1 MLKRTLF
8 FSTGGKLFVKDSLL
22 WYESSDS
29 AVGKHSFTIEDIG
42 FIVVESQQML
52 ITSYALNALV
62 ENNVAIIICDASHMP
77 SGQLMPYSSHSL
89 SASVTASQ
97 LTAGAAL
104 CGRLWKQTI
113 QAKLKNQSECLKRLN
128 LEYKVISVLSGKV
141 KNEDIDNKE
150 AVGARFYFK
159 QLGIMGEFS
168 RDRYG
173 VPPNNALNYGYA
185 VLRAATAR
193 AIVGSGMLCIS
204 GIHHCNQYNAF
215 ALADDIME
223 PYRPFID
230 EVIFEN
236 RDFFNVDELQREHK
250 AKLLQILTRDVIIA
264 GERRPLTNALS
275 YTTASLARCFSKEEK
290 EIIYPEFI

>member
-8 FSTGGKLFVKDSLL
+8 FSTGGKLSIKDSLL

-29 AVGKHSFTIEDIG
+29 AVGKHSFSIEDIG

-77 SGQLMPYSSHSL
+77 SGQLMPYSAHTL
-89 SASVTASQ
+89 SAAIVSSQ
-97 LTAGAAL
+97 LTSSEAL
-104 CGRLWKQTI
+104 HGRLWRQTI
-113 QAKLKNQSECLKRLN
+113 QAKLRNQAECLKRLH
-128 LEYKVISVLSGKV
+128 LEYKTVAALSQKV
-141 KNEDIDNKE
+141 KSDDIDNKE

-159 QLGIMGEFS
+159 QLGITGDFS

-185 VLRAATAR
+185 ILRAATAR
-193 AIVGSGMLCIS
+193 AIVGSGMLCIN

-223 PYRPFID
+223 PYRPFVD
-230 EVIFEN
+230 EIIFEE
-236 RDFFNVDELQREHK
+236 RDFFSVDELKREHK
-250 AKLLQILTRDVIIA
+250 AKLLQVFVRDVIIG
-264 GERRPLTNALS
+264 GERRPLANALS
-275 YTTASLARCFSKEEK
+275 YTTASLAKCFLKEEK
-290 EIIYPEFI
+290 EIIYPEFS